1 MGEFLPSC
9 RPKSQCVNNAGWDG
23 SPKDSGNGTLGAG
36 IADVHGAMLQQA
48 PVKARIHRCGRG
60 LQSQP
65 KLGKS
70 GRPNEL
76 QSTKQQDRSPSRFLR
91 PFTRCGRHCRRRP
104 RRPSARQVLRLSQA
118 PPRSA
123 GFRQSDEEVGQE
135 KAVLPLW
142 PPTVAGTRAKQRQ

>member
-1 MGEFLPSC
+1 MTFPRSLFILAEFLAPQSATVRVGEILPSC

-76 QSTKQQDRSPSRFLR
+76 QSTKQHGRSPGRFLR

-104 RRPSARQVLRLSQA
+104 GMPSARQVLRLSQA
-118 PPRSA
+118 
-123 GFRQSDEEVGQE
+123 
-135 KAVLPLW
+135 LPQVCRL
-142 PPTVAGTRAKQRQ
+142 PVDR